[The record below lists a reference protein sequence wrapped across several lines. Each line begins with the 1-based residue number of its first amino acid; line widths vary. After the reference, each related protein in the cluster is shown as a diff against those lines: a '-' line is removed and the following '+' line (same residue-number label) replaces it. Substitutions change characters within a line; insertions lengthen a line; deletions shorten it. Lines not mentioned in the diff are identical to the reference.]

1 MYFKFMNIGIDI
13 KALFKGQAGIAAYI
27 ANTLDKLQEIDLDN
41 HYFLFEKQRSSYRI
55 VNQRW
60 TKVIVPSRLPGT
72 LWLMLKVPRHFST
85 YNLDVFWGPEQVIP
99 CMRNPHG
106 VRMVS
111 TILDLAL
118 KRCPRTMQTTNYFI
132 NRIFLAQSIRCSER
146 ILTISQTIKND
157 ICLFFPQ
164 SASQEKVT
172 VTYPGRPQWSAPPDA
187 GQKRS
192 DHLLFAGS
200 LEPRKNLLN
209 LLKALNILKTEKRK
223 QVFLRIVGP
232 GGWKNKHLRDY
243 VEKNNLSPQVS
254 NAGYLSQG
262 DLIREYCQCKAFV
275 YPSLYEGFGL
285 PVLESLV
292 AQTPVLTSKG
302 TAMEEIAGE
311 CTILFDPND
320 PNDIAEKIDS
330 VFQPD
335 FNADAL
341 MRRSAEVLKRFS
353 WDTTARQTLA
363 VLTEAHAP

>member
-1 MYFKFMNIGIDI
+1 MNIGIDI

-27 ANTLDKLQEIDLDN
+27 ANTLDKLQEIDQDN
-41 HYFLFEKQRSSYRI
+41 KYFLFEKQPSSYRI
-55 VNQRW
+55 VNPRW
-60 TKVIVPSRLPGT
+60 TKIVVPSRLPGT
-72 LWLMLKVPRHFST
+72 LWLMLKVPSYFAT
-85 YNLDVFWGPEQVIP
+85 YNLDVFWGPEQIIP
-99 CMRNPHG
+99 CMVSPHG

-132 NRIFLAQSIRCSER
+132 NRIFLGKSIRASDR
-146 ILTISQTIKND
+146 ILTISQTIKDD

-164 SASQEKVT
+164 SATHEKVM
-172 VTYPGRPQWSAPPDA
+172 VTYPGRPQWSVPPDA
-187 GQKRS
+187 GRKRG

-209 LLKALNILKTEKRK
+209 LLKALYILKTEKQK
-223 QVFLRIVGP
+223 QVSLRIVGP
-232 GGWKNKHLRDY
+232 GGWKNKHVRDY
-243 VEKNNLSPQVS
+243 VEKNGLSSQIS
-254 NAGYLSQG
+254 NAGYLSQA
-262 DLIREYCQCKAFV
+262 DLIKEYCQCRAFV

-311 CTILFDPND
+311 CTVLFDPND
-320 PNDIAEKIDS
+320 PHDIAEKIDS
-330 VFQPD
+330 VFQPQ

-341 MRRSAEVLKRFS
+341 MRRSVEILKKFS

-363 VLTEAHAP
+363 ALTEE